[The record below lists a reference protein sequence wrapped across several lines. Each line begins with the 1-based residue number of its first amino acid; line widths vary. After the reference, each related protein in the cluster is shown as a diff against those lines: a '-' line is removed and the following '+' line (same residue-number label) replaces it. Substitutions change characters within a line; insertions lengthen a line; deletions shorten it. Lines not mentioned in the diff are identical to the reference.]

1 LSERILIIAA
11 HPDDEVLG
19 CGGTIARLC
28 KDGHRVTVAI
38 LGEGVTSRSVKREE
52 ADPKEVENLRRKS
65 LKASKILGA
74 ADVRFFGLPDN
85 RFDTLAL
92 LDVVKNIEGLL
103 EEFQPVVVYTHYSG
117 DLNVDHQVTF
127 RAVLT
132 ATRPIMGGTVTRL
145 LSFEVP
151 SSTEWSFGRIGSQF
165 NPNYFV
171 DVDETLET
179 KIEAMA
185 CYEGEV
191 REFPHPRSPEALRV
205 LARNRGAA
213 VGMSAAEAFEVVR
226 WVC

>member
-1 LSERILIIAA
+1 
-11 HPDDEVLG
+11 
-19 CGGTIARLC
+19 
-28 KDGHRVTVAI
+28 VTVAI

-52 ADPKEVENLRRKS
+52 ADPKEVENLRLKS
-65 LKASKILGA
+65 LKACKVLGA

-92 LDVVKNIEGLL
+92 LDVAKSVEGLL

-132 ATRPIMGGTVTRL
+132 ATRPIIGGTVKRL

-171 DVDETLET
+171 DVNETLET

-213 VGMSAAEAFEVVR
+213 VGIGAAEAFEIVR